1 MARKSR
7 KNIMPQ
13 SAAPEIR
20 ISEEVN
26 PLMYRLVTSG
36 TEKAISDGRLT
47 QKRRPASER
56 CLIWHYLD
64 AIQRRLP
71 MP

>member
-26 PLMYRLVTSG
+26 LLRTAAYARLFANLLDQAG
-36 TEKAISDGRLT
+36 ISF
-47 QKRRPASER
+47 RRNG
-56 CLIWHYLD
+56 D
-64 AIQRRLP
+64 
-71 MP
+71 

>member
-26 PLMYRLVTSG
+26 LLRTAAYVIRRAL
-36 TEKAISDGRLT
+36 EKYGA
-47 QKRRPASER
+47 
-56 CLIWHYLD
+56 
-64 AIQRRLP
+64 
-71 MP
+71 